1 MADRAAPRS
10 VVKGRLPRGRFMEA
24 STTRIGTTGRS
35 RGGRRRRGSRRWR
48 WGLRL
53 AAVAGSVLLLGWVL
67 GRLEVGQL
75 IGALRGVRPGWYL
88 AAASVFGLGMLG
100 AAIRWHLML
109 RLNHEAVVHGAA
121 SVRMVFIS
129 QFFNTLLG
137 GPSSGDIPKTALYA
151 RWFGVPAADVWA
163 ASVLDRL
170 VATVG
175 GVMFAVGSVTLGLAV
190 GAFDFVGDWEWRVP
204 GGWVWGGVAA
214 LSAVVVGLA
223 VWVRSNPESFL
234 GRAFRAL
241 GGSGRRLL
249 GSGRRSGHAL
259 LCAVL
264 TVVLFNLTQALCL
277 QAVSPEPVPWLSLFW
292 MFHVIT
298 MVASLPVTVAGTGLR
313 EGASMLLLG
322 QYGVA
327 PATAVA
333 GAMLT
338 LSIHLGWAGVGALL
352 WWREQRLRRRVAK
365 GDPVRRISAVIP
377 TWNEAGNLEATVAH
391 LRVIPEIVEVLVS
404 DGGSTDG
411 TCELAARL
419 GCRVL
424 KGAKGRGQQMRLGA
438 AEATG
443 DAVVLV
449 HADTWLAPDAGQAMV
464 RCLRDPLVVGGGFW
478 KRFRDAPW
486 TMRGSRFRCWLRLW
500 WGGRILGDQG
510 MFVRRSVLE
519 GVGGVPGQPL
529 MEEIELCR
537 RLRRVGRLALAGAGV
552 STSARRFTGRGVLRT
567 YWLMGRVSWD
577 YRRGVPPEELAR
589 RYERGV

>member
-1 MADRAAPRS
+1 MEGL
-10 VVKGRLPRGRFMEA
+10 KTRGRGDGA
-24 STTRIGTTGRS
+24 AVGATGRM
-35 RGGRRRRGSRRWR
+35 RGWRGSRRWR
-48 WGLRL
+48 WGIRL
-53 AAVAGSVLLLGWVL
+53 AAVGGSALVLGWVL
-67 GRLEVGQL
+67 GRLEMGQL
-75 IGALRGVRPGWYL
+75 RETFQGLRPGWY
-88 AAASVFGLGMLG
+88 AAAAGVFGLGMLG

-129 QFFNTLLG
+129 QFFNTVLG

-170 VATVG
+170 VATAG
-175 GVMFAVGSVTLGLAV
+175 GVIFAGLAVMLGLAV
-190 GAFDFVGDWEWRVP
+190 GAFDFVGDWEWRMP
-204 GGWVWGGVAA
+204 ARWVWGGGLGAMAVA
-214 LSAVVVGLA
+214 VGLA
-223 VWVRSNPESFL
+223 VWLRVRPESFL

-241 GGSGRRLL
+241 GESGRRLL

-264 TVVLFNLTQALCL
+264 TVVMFNLTQALCL
-277 QAVSPEPVPWLSLFW
+277 QAVSPEPVPWMRLFW
-292 MFHVIT
+292 MFHVVT

-313 EGASMLLLG
+313 EGASMVLLG

-338 LSIHLGWAGVGALL
+338 LTIHLGWAGVGAVL
-352 WWREQRLRRRVAK
+352 WWREQRLRRRVTRGA
-365 GDPVRRISAVIP
+365 PVRRISAVIP
-377 TWNEAGNLEATVAH
+377 TWNEAANLEATVAH
-391 LRVIPEIVEVLVS
+391 LRAIPEICEVLVS

-411 TCELAARL
+411 TCELALRL

-438 AEATG
+438 AAATG

-449 HADTWLAPDAGQAMV
+449 HADTWLGPGAGRAMV

-486 TMRGSRFRCWLRLW
+486 LMRGSRVRCGLRLW

-519 GVGGVPGQPL
+519 AVGGVPEQPL

-589 RYERGV
+589 RYEGGGCDAGLERRKPG